1 MLRIRLRRT
10 GAKKQPRYRVVVAE
24 SNAPRD
30 GAFVEIL
37 GWYNPQADP
46 AQVVVNTEK
55 AARWIERG
63 AQPSDRV
70 AYLLKRA
77 GLGQPVEAAP
87 SQAPAAS
94 EPEAKPAGRK
104 RATKAVPAE
113 KATGTST
120 GRKRATPKAAEPAVS
135 EVPESEGSAASVV
148 SAATDAA
155 ATEAPESEGSAGAT
169 PA

>member
-1 MLRIRLRRT
+1 VLKIRLRRT

-24 SNAPRD
+24 SSAPRD

-87 SQAPAAS
+87 AAA

-104 RATKAVPAE
+104 RATKAEP
-113 KATGTST
+113 ATGTST
-120 GRKRATPKAAEPAVS
+120 GRKRATRKAAEPAAS
-135 EVPESEGSAASVV
+135 EAPESEGAAASVV